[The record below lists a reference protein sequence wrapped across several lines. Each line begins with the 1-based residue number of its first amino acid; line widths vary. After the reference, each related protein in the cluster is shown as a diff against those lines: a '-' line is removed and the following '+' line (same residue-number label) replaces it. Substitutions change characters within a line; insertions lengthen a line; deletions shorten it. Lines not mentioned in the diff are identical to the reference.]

1 MKKYF
6 SKLKS
11 HNVDHLDEARIRLAR
26 PDALLQLSLLGLL
39 SGLLAGFVIIGFR
52 LAVEETQDW
61 LLPGA
66 GSESYELLS
75 GFQAFVYPLLSAV
88 AIALLFRWIGRDMPV
103 LGVARVMER
112 MNYHQGHLTVRGFI
126 LQFFGAAFA
135 IIGGHSV
142 GREGPHI
149 FLGAAAGSLMGQ
161 YLSLPNNAIR
171 TFVACG
177 TAAGIAASF
186 NTPLAGVIFALEVV
200 MMEYT
205 VASFIPV
212 ILAAVSATTLSN
224 AVFGNEPAFSIPV
237 MAIGSNMEL
246 GIVVIL
252 GVIAGGV
259 SAGFVHLLQEIA
271 VKSREIA
278 IWWRVIIAGIGMG
291 GIAILMP
298 QVMGIGYDTVDLALN
313 AQIGLWLLLGMVLV
327 KVAATALVVGLGVPG
342 GMIGPTLFIGA
353 MLGAAVGNLAT
364 TLPFEIETHSGFFA
378 LLGMG
383 AMMSASLQA
392 PLAALMAML
401 ELTDNPAIILPGML
415 AVVVAGVTSS
425 ELFRKESLFVSMM
438 KAAGKDY
445 NTNPVLQTLRRSGV
459 AGIMERNFVHVSRQ
473 ITRKLAE
480 DILLNK
486 AAFIL
491 IDSEGE
497 TRTLMPGVELA
508 KFVEA
513 NEGDNVDEA
522 GETIDLMNIPAERLQ
537 VAPID
542 LQANCQQAYEKLA
555 QGTCEALFV
564 ERRIKFGGN
573 RIYGVL
579 SKDMIEKAYRY

>member
-11 HNVDHLDEARIRLAR
+11 HNVNRLDEARIRLAR
-26 PDALLQLSLLGLL
+26 PDALLQLSLLGLI
-39 SGLLAGFVIIGFR
+39 SGLLAGFVIIVFR
-52 LAVEETQDW
+52 LVVEETQDW
-61 LLPGA
+61 LLPGS
-66 GSESYELLS
+66 GSENYELLS
-75 GFQAFVYPLLSAV
+75 STEAFIYPLLGAV
-88 AIALLFRWIGRDMPV
+88 AIAIMFRWIGKDMPV

-212 ILAAVSATTLSN
+212 ILAAVSATALSN
-224 AVFGNEPAFSIPV
+224 TVFGNEPAFSIPV
-237 MAIGSNMEL
+237 MEMGSHMEL

-252 GVIAGGV
+252 GIIAGTI

-271 VKSREIA
+271 LRSRNVV
-278 IWWRVIIAGIGMG
+278 IWWRVMIAGICMG
-291 GIAILMP
+291 AIAIVMP
-298 QVMGIGYDTVDLALN
+298 EVMGIGYDTVELALN
-313 AQIGLWLLLGMVLV
+313 AQIGLWLLVALV
-327 KVAATALVVGLGVPG
+327 FAKLVATAVVVGLGVPG

-353 MLGAAVGNLAT
+353 MLGAAIGNLSML
-364 TLPFEIETHSGFFA
+364 LPFEVETHIGFFA

-392 PLAALMAML
+392 PLAALVAML
-401 ELTDNPAIILPGML
+401 ELTHNPSIILPGML

-425 ELFRKESLFVSMM
+425 ELFGKESLFVSMM

-459 AGIMERNFVHVSRQ
+459 AGIMERNFVHVSYQ
-473 ITRKLAE
+473 ISRKLAE
-480 DILLNK
+480 KVLQEK
-486 AAFIL
+486 TAYIL

-497 TRTLMPGVELA
+497 TTTLMPAVELA
-508 KFVEA
+508 KYMEA
-513 NEGDNVDEA
+513 SDDES
-522 GETIDLMNIPAERLQ
+522 EDMIDLMSIPAERWQ
-537 VAPID
+537 VSAID
-542 LQANCQQAYEKLA
+542 LQANCQEAYEKLEP
-555 QGTCEALFV
+555 GNFEALFV
-564 ERRIKFGGN
+564 ERRIRYGGS